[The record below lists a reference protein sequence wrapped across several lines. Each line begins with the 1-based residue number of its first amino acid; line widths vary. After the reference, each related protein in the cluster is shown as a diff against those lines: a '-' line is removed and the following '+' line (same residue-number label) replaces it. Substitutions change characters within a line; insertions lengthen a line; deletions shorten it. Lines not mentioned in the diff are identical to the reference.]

1 MNVLL
6 ADKDFMS
13 RHVIMQTLA
22 HTNLA
27 ISCAQNG
34 AEAWQKLET
43 PEPPRLL
50 VLDWNLSEPD
60 GLEICRKIREQRSP
74 DYTYIILLSSRAN
87 KSDMLVALA
96 AGVDDY
102 VTKPINRDEFL
113 ARISL
118 ARRFLEKEAGLT
130 RIARGWRCMLDN
142 IPFGVAALSRT
153 GDVVRANK
161 VIAEQ
166 LGLDLKAML
175 GKNLM
180 PTTIRRTE
188 DLVKLRQSI
197 KQAEPFD
204 RIEMDT
210 VRSDGEKHRLIV
222 WGRPLK
228 EGGEIVYQIITEED

>member
-13 RHVIMQTLA
+13 RHIIMQTLV
-22 HTNLA
+22 HTSLK
-27 ISCAQNG
+27 ITW
-34 AEAWQKLET
+34 AENAAEVWQKLAE
-43 PEPPRLL
+43 PDPPRLL
-50 VLDWNLSEPD
+50 ILDWSVPEPN

-74 DYTYIILLSSRAN
+74 DYTYVILLSSRSN
-87 KSDMLVALA
+87 KSDVLAALE

-102 VTKPINRDEFL
+102 ITKPINRDEFL

-118 ARRFLEKEAGLT
+118 ARRFLEKEARLT
-130 RIARGWRCMLDN
+130 KIARSWRCMLDN
-142 IPFGVAALSRT
+142 LPFGVAALSRS

-175 GKNLM
+175 GRNLT
-180 PTTIRRTE
+180 PTTIRKTE
-188 DLVKLRQSI
+188 DLMRLRQSI

-204 RIEMDT
+204 RVEMDT
-210 VRSDGEKHRLIV
+210 VRGDGAQHRLTV

-228 EGGEIVYQIITEED
+228 EDAEIVYQIITEEN